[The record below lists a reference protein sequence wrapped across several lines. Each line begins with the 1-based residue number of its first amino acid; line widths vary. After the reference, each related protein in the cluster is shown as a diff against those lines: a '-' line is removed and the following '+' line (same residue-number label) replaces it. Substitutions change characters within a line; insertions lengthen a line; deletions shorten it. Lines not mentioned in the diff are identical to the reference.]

1 MSAIPEGW
9 VLMSSYDTRLHKKH
23 GNPGDDYRMLLEAKN
38 RREIRTQNI
47 PGVRGTLVVKKE
59 ADAYL
64 EANRK
69 PSQCQAVAVAAQPM
83 LDEQEQRF
91 RETILEFLE
100 RIMVAVE
107 RTS

>member
-1 MSAIPEGW
+1 MSAIPDGW

-47 PGVRGTLVVKKE
+47 PGVRGILVVKKE

-69 PSQCQAVAVAAQPM
+69 PSQCQAVAADAPPM
-83 LDEQEQRF
+83 LDDQDRVF
-91 RETILEFLE
+91 RESILEFLE
-100 RIMVAVE
+100 RITVAVE
-107 RTS
+107 RSS